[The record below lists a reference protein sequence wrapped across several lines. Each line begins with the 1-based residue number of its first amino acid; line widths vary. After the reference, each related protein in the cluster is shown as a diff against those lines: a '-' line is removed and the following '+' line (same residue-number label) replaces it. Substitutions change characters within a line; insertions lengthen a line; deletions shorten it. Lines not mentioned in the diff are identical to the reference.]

1 MSELS
6 PTPRTRLRRHAERG
20 SYERETIHA
29 ILDEGFIC
37 HVATGDGGAPQL
49 IPTAYARVGDSL
61 YLHGSSGN
69 RVLATACDGAELALC
84 VTLVDGLVLARS
96 AFRHSINYRCV
107 VVYGRAFEVTDPD
120 EKLDALRATVDHL
133 IPGRSDDVRGPDAD
147 ELRQTRVVKLRLDEA
162 SAKLRSGP
170 PLDGEADLG
179 LDCWAGVIPLAQ
191 TAGPLV
197 DDPRLAAGVAP
208 PAYARGWRRP

>member
-1 MSELS
+1 M
-6 PTPRTRLRRHAERG
+6 
-20 SYERETIHA
+20 
-29 ILDEGFIC
+29 
-37 HVATGDGGAPQL
+37 
-49 IPTAYARVGDSL
+49 
-61 YLHGSSGN
+61 
-69 RVLATACDGAELALC
+69 LATACDGSELALC

-107 VVYGRAFEVTDPD
+107 VVYGRASEVTDPE

-191 TAGPLV
+191 TAGPPV
-197 DDPRLAAGVAP
+197 DDPRLAAGIAP